1 MSIKVTKTNL
11 VIIEKNNNINV
22 YTLKEY
28 TKLKRDKKIINQI
41 NKAFKYITI
50 TLIGAMLY
58 NIIKQYELT
67 LFIF

>member
-1 MSIKVTKTNL
+1 MKNIQVTPTGL
-11 VIIEKNNNINV
+11 VIIEKNNTIKV

-58 NIIKQYELT
+58 NIIK
-67 LFIF
+67 

>member
-1 MSIKVTKTNL
+1 MSIRLTEKNL
-11 VIIEKNNNINV
+11 VIIEKNNNIKV

-41 NKAFKYITI
+41 NRAFKYITI

-58 NIIKQYELT
+58 NIIK
-67 LFIF
+67 

>member
-1 MSIKVTKTNL
+1 MSIKVTDTNL

-28 TKLKRDKKIINQI
+28 TKLKRDKKIINEI
-41 NKAFKYITI
+41 NRAFKYITI

-58 NIIKQYELT
+58 NIIKQYEFT
-67 LFIF
+67 MFIF

>member
-41 NKAFKYITI
+41 NRAFKYITI

-58 NIIKQYELT
+58 NIIK
-67 LFIF
+67 